1 MDEKLELLKQN
12 KNFSVLKNTQKIE
25 VIEKTI
31 IKTQSLIKS
40 YEDDSSNTLNNN
52 KKIEVYKIV
61 LAKLQDFKN
70 SFK

>member
-12 KNFSVLKNTQKIE
+12 KNFSVLKNSQKVE

-40 YEDDSSNTLNNN
+40 YEDDSSNSLNNN

-61 LAKLQDFKN
+61 LSKLQDFKN